1 MQRGVWE
8 ELGGRAEG
16 EGFDWVGGECA
27 DFLLVF
33 GHLEKAGGTFGTL
46 HIRL

>member
-1 MQRGVWE
+1 MQGVVGGVGWQ
-8 ELGGRAEG
+8 GGRRG
-16 EGFDWVGGECA
+16 LYWVGGECA